1 MLEGLETESATSNR
15 LETIEVRAYSH
26 GESSRRFLSPYRLR
40 VETSSATRVN
50 ILAARARAQGN
61 TKQSTREATC
71 LRLNVSRFSCRAGR
85 PIDNNHRAHSSV
97 TDGITQVAG
106 ALIKAEFP
114 AKYSNW
120 RVHALPGNLICFPFD
135 GGPQIDPDDIA
146 IRVLSSRGCL
156 GSERRCKAI

>member
-1 MLEGLETESATSNR
+1 MS
-15 LETIEVRAYSH
+15 
-26 GESSRRFLSPYRLR
+26 
-40 VETSSATRVN
+40 
-50 ILAARARAQGN
+50 
-61 TKQSTREATC
+61 

-146 IRVLSSRGCL
+146 IRVLSSRAASDQREDARQ
-156 GSERRCKAI
+156 SEVCALARPLHI